1 MTDTVT
7 ITLDRKQAKQWL
19 EHRHSGIEFAI
30 NDAVRAALDTTSPE
44 QSSCYRNGDGK
55 PHDEAF
61 RCAACERRVCGYCAE
76 PVGNEWLCPECPV
89 DPKNPAPEQSHVSS
103 VLGDEDRDRL
113 REIAYGLE
121 TGYFYNPVR
130 EVVEFGLSAADFLRK
145 VSVYKLAEHPSS
157 GAECESCDD
166 TGIYEEGSEWA
177 PCGECDLGRRWAELL
192 KTAREE
198 AVAQGSGDSTESTKP
213 ETKGGTDG

>member
-1 MTDTVT
+1 MSDTVT
-7 ITLDRKQAKQWL
+7 ITLDREAADTFAHVGTTRAYTRHLGYEEAQ
-19 EHRHSGIEFAI
+19 EHVKATL
-30 NDAVRAALDTTSPE
+30 RAALD
-44 QSSCYRNGDGK
+44 
-55 PHDEAF
+55 
-61 RCAACERRVCGYCAE
+61 
-76 PVGNEWLCPECPV
+76 
-89 DPKNPAPEQSHVSS
+89 APEQSHVSS
-103 VLGDEDRDRL
+103 VLAKAIRDHL
-113 REIAYGLE
+113 SE
-121 TGYFYNPVR
+121 
-130 EVVEFGLSAADFLRK
+130 VEFDADGLPPTNEIEAAIRSFR
-145 VSVYKLAEHPSS
+145 LAEHPSS